1 MTGNYYIMSN
11 GILKRKENTIYFIN
25 KEVKRALPLTQ
36 IKTIFLFGNVTV
48 SSQAV
53 KFLAMNHIPIHIF
66 NKYGFYV
73 GTYYP
78 REKYLSGRLLVK
90 QAEHYLD
97 GEKRLYLAK
106 EFVKGAALNIV
117 QNCYRFKIH
126 EETEEINKLVEE
138 LKTAEKITEVMNI
151 EARIREEYY
160 KGIDKVMPEEFKFVK
175 RTRQPPKNRLNALIS
190 LGNSI
195 LYTTVLS
202 EIYLTQLN
210 PTISYLHEPFERR
223 FSLSLDLAEI
233 FKPIIVDRL
242 IFALVRQRIIQ
253 AKHFDLDLNSCLLS
267 KEGKR
272 IFVSHY
278 DKKLKTTI
286 KHKKLGRSV
295 SYRRL
300 IRLEAYKLI
309 KHLLGI
315 KRYKSFVAWW

>member
-11 GILKRKENTIYFIN
+11 GILRRKENTIYFIN
-25 KEVKRALPLTQ
+25 KDVKRPLPLTQ
-36 IKTIFLFGNVTV
+36 IKTMFLFGNVTV

-53 KFLAMNHIPIHIF
+53 KFLSVNHIPIHIF

-73 GTYYP
+73 GSYYP

-97 GEKRLYLAK
+97 KEKRLYLAK
-106 EFVKGAALNIV
+106 EFVRGAAVNLA
-117 QNCYRFKIH
+117 QNCIRFGIS
-126 EETEEINKLVEE
+126 ETSEEIKGLIGE
-138 LKTAEKITEVMNI
+138 LEKTGKITEVMNV
-151 EARIREEYY
+151 EARIRDTYY
-160 KGIDKVMPEEFKFVK
+160 RGFDVIMPDDFKFVK

-223 FSLSLDLAEI
+223 FSLSLDLSEI

-242 IFALVRQRIIQ
+242 IFALIKQRIIQ
-253 AKHFDLDLNSCLLS
+253 PKHFDLDLNSCLLN
-267 KEGKR
+267 KEGKK
-272 IFVSHY
+272 IFVANY

-286 KHKKLGRSV
+286 KHKKLGRNV
-295 SYRRL
+295 SYKRL

-315 KRYKSFVAWW
+315 KRYKPFIAWW